1 MLNDTVFSDLSAPLV
16 IFLGTANRVFGHI
29 ADNPVGTTY
38 LDRKAAA
45 NAGVHRPLQ
54 GGICGGE
61 DGAESIVVSGGYV
74 DDQDY
79 GDVIVY
85 TGQGG
90 RDPDSGRQIQTP
102 GRPNLSG
109 DRRGPDGRRY
119 PHCARQEPL
128 IPATIKAVTTSDN
141 ARRSRRAARDGAC
154 WRMTARQ

>member
-1 MLNDTVFSDLSAPLV
+1 MAVLNDTVFPDLSAPLV
-16 IFLGTANRVFGHI
+16 IFLGMADRVFGHI
-29 ADNPVGTTY
+29 PGNPMGTTY
-38 LDRKAAA
+38 VNREAAA
-45 NAGVHRPLQ
+45 EAGVHRQLR

-90 RDPDSGRQIQTP
+90 RDPASGRQIRTP

-109 DRRGPDGRRY
+109 DRRGRDGRRY

-128 IPATIKAVTTSDN
+128 VSGD
-141 ARRSRRAARDGAC
+141 DQGC
-154 WRMTARQ
+154 DD